1 MLFSDTTHQTSNK
14 HTHKARVSWHFT
26 ATQTWRRKQVP
37 SVSGM
42 EMTIVNSNFSDC
54 RAVQDRGVVRIYN
67 CANVSMEGSII
78 QRSSSRGSGGGVA
91 ASRLSRGSCL
101 YRRATSRTSVRA
113 TRRSRS
119 VAAASTSESGT
130 RGRYIVGS
138 VSLRASACACAR
150 ATFTRH
156 VYALLLS
163 GVHHS
168 AGGRGC
174 VGLRFASARALYL
187 SLSLEGPWATAWPI
201 MMDPGVPLQL
211 QKCHRLGLQQSRP
224 RALGCRHGAGGLSI
238 RHVAVERHA
247 RFVRSLR
254 GWKVSG
260 RCT

>member
-1 MLFSDTTHQTSNK
+1 M
-14 HTHKARVSWHFT
+14 
-26 ATQTWRRKQVP
+26 
-37 SVSGM
+37 
-42 EMTIVNSNFSDC
+42 
-54 RAVQDRGVVRIYN
+54 RIYN

-119 VAAASTSESGT
+119 VAAASTSESGRT

-201 MMDPGVPLQL
+201 MMDPGVRLQL